1 MGPEEIK
8 TKELNLFFKNFHM
21 RRADKKITA
30 KILMQPGTK
39 KEMSSFSKLKYYKY
53 RYTNT
58 KVPTNIGIWGKSVL
72 TLVWG
77 DNPVAFVIK
86 SKQVAD
92 KYKAYFDDVWQNS
105 KS

>member
-1 MGPEEIK
+1 
-8 TKELNLFFKNFHM
+8 
-21 RRADKKITA
+21 
-30 KILMQPGTK
+30 
-39 KEMSSFSKLKYYKY
+39 
-53 RYTNT
+53 T